1 MNRKLIANIIG
12 WAGIACSLA
21 FWAWL
26 GVFAKLSFH
35 QRGDWMNLE
44 LGVSNV
50 WPVLWLAGLL
60 LLLIAALIGSKK
72 WVFAAFVPVVSC
84 AAAMLFFSKFQP

>member
-1 MNRKLIANIIG
+1 
-12 WAGIACSLA
+12 
-21 FWAWL
+21 
-26 GVFAKLSFH
+26 
-35 QRGDWMNLE
+35 MNLE